1 MNYRSS
7 SWTGR
12 APNSMQAAF
21 GPYTSNHIEEPAERH
36 WQDWV
41 VYAVCLFAFLL
52 VLAGV
57 IR

>member
-1 MNYRSS
+1 MNTRRYPR
-7 SWTGR
+7 TL
-12 APNSMQAAF
+12 QEAF

-36 WQDWV
+36 WQDWA
-41 VYAVCLFAFLL
+41 VYAVCLFAVLL